1 MTRNWLRFE
10 RIHIAL
16 PPLHA
21 PRRIAGRCLQP
32 MPATLKPV
40 LLLVDFM
47 NPLDFDGARELAPK
61 AIAAAKK
68 ALALKRRCRAE
79 HISVIYANDNFGHWA
94 SQFSEVVRSC
104 VERGGDAA
112 ELAALLAPEP
122 GDLSVLKP
130 RHSAFYGTPLEF
142 LLDELRAGC
151 LIITG
156 LTTDSCVLFTAGD
169 AFLRGYRVW
178 VPADCVAA
186 KSAAAQRRA
195 LEQVASVAKVW
206 TGPSTTPIRT
216 GVARAAK
223 LHDR

>member
-1 MTRNWLRFE
+1 MSST
-10 RIHIAL
+10 A
-16 PPLHA
+16 
-21 PRRIAGRCLQP
+21 
-32 MPATLKPV
+32 KPV
-40 LLLVDFM
+40 MLLVDFM
-47 NPLDFDGARELAPK
+47 NPLDFDGARDLAPK

-79 HISVIYANDNFGHWA
+79 RVPVIYANDNFGHWA

-104 VERGGDAA
+104 VAAGGDAA
-112 ELAALLAPEP
+112 QLASLLAPEE

-142 LLDELRAGC
+142 LLDELRAEC

-169 AFLRGYRVW
+169 AFLRGFKVW

-195 LEQVASVAKVW
+195 LAQIESVAKVW
-206 TGPSTTPIRT
+206 TGVSTTPIRT
-216 GVARAAK
+216 GVTRAVK
-223 LHDR
+223 LHDK